1 MHRRILFAAAL
12 LCLPAPAVAQRS
24 AWLTR
29 LGQDTTA
36 VERAE
41 RKGNRIEGRYVQTVP
56 LVQVI
61 DFALELNKAGGVS
74 RYHLVGY
81 DTAGTAQERPRFD
94 LDVSFA
100 PNDIVAI
107 LTRNGKTDTTH
118 VPAGPIPVPYMY
130 NNWTLMEQLTRE
142 MARAGTDSL
151 SFAWYNTAEKE
162 LQPAVARW
170 VSADS
175 ISVDF
180 SPTVLMLRADRSDK
194 TGTLIGAD
202 GRRTTIK
209 VVPQRMADL
218 DVDALARKFL
228 ATQRALA
235 QRSRLLSPR
244 DTARATIAGAALLV
258 DYGRP
263 ARRGRIV
270 WGGLVPY
277 GVVWRTGANEATQ
290 FTTDRTLE
298 FAGGAKVPPGTYT
311 LWTIPAADGATLV
324 INRQVDQWGT
334 LYDPAQD
341 LVRIPV
347 QFGEQPGQ
355 ALERF
360 TISIEPA
367 QAGGVMYMAWDTRR
381 IAAAFQVL

>member
-1 MHRRILFAAAL
+1 
-12 LCLPAPAVAQRS
+12 
-24 AWLTR
+24 
-29 LGQDTTA
+29 
-36 VERAE
+36 
-41 RKGNRIEGRYVQTVP
+41 
-56 LVQVI
+56 
-61 DFALELNKAGGVS
+61 
-74 RYHLVGY
+74 
-81 DTAGTAQERPRFD
+81 
-94 LDVSFA
+94 
-100 PNDIVAI
+100 
-107 LTRNGKTDTTH
+107 
-118 VPAGPIPVPYMY
+118 
-130 NNWTLMEQLTRE
+130 

-151 SFAWYNTAEKE
+151 SFAWYNTAQKE

-180 SPTVLMLRADRSDK
+180 SPTVLMLRANRSDK
-194 TGTLIGAD
+194 TGKLIGAD

-209 VVPQRMADL
+209 VVPERMADL
-218 DVDALARKFL
+218 EVDALARKFL
-228 ATQRALA
+228 ATQRAEA

-277 GVVWRTGANEATQ
+277 GVIWRTGANAATQ
-290 FTTDRTLE
+290 FPTDKTLE
-298 FAGGAKVPPGTYT
+298 FAGGARVPPGTYT

-324 INRQVDQWGT
+324 INRQVHQWGT

-347 QFGEQPGQ
+347 QFGEQPSQ

-360 TISIEPA
+360 TISIESA

-381 IAAAFQVL
+381 IAAAFQVLQGALGGDPLPRTRATSPLRCAIESGP